1 MKRFDLLWNIVFLVA
16 SCASV
21 PMGSDAENQAALRF
35 APPPGMANVY
45 IIRRPAFVG
54 AAILATTAL
63 DTQMTGGLNAGSF
76 ILKTVAP
83 GVHTVTVF
91 SNENQA
97 SLPFTAE
104 AGRNYFFDV
113 KSQMGM
119 VNARFSIHPMSTAEG
134 EAGTKQCKI
143 TQRL

>member
-1 MKRFDLLWNIVFLVA
+1 
-16 SCASV
+16 
-21 PMGSDAENQAALRF
+21 
-35 APPPGMANVY
+35 
-45 IIRRPAFVG
+45 
-54 AAILATTAL
+54 
-63 DTQMTGGLNAGSF
+63 MTGGLNAGSF

-97 SLPFTAE
+97 SLPFTAD

-119 VNARFSIHPMSTAEG
+119 VSTRFSIYAMSMAEG
-134 EAGTKQCKI
+134 EEGAKQCKI

>member
-1 MKRFDLLWNIVFLVA
+1 MKLPKVLWILVFLLV

-21 PMGSDAENQAALRF
+21 PMGTDAENQAALTF
-35 APPPGMANVY
+35 TPPAGTANVY
-45 IIRRPAFVG
+45 IIRRPAYAG
-54 AAILATTAL
+54 AAILATTTL
-63 DTQMTGGLNAGSF
+63 DTQMTGGLKAGSF
-76 ILKTVAP
+76 ILKTVEP
-83 GVHTVTVF
+83 GTHTVTVF

-113 KSQMGM
+113 KSEMGI
-119 VNARFSIHPMSTAEG
+119 VSARFSIHPMSTADG
-134 EAGTKQCKI
+134 EEGTKRCKI